1 MKPRIRVAPLGI
13 GLAAGLVSAVF
24 AIGIV
29 MQIAP
34 PFGRVLLA
42 GGSITGFVSL
52 ILCVR
57 WAEDLE
63 ARCEQYEEALRKHGI
78 EMD

>member
-1 MKPRIRVAPLGI
+1 MKSRIRAAPLGI

-34 PFGRVLLA
+34 LFARVLLA

-63 ARCEQYEEALRKHGI
+63 ARCERYEEALRNRSI

>member
-1 MKPRIRVAPLGI
+1 MKSQIRAAPLGI

-34 PFGRVLLA
+34 LFARVLLA

-52 ILCVR
+52 ILCVQ

-63 ARCEQYEEALRKHGI
+63 ARCERYEEALRNRSI

>member
-1 MKPRIRVAPLGI
+1 MKSRIRAAPMGI
-13 GLAAGLVSAVF
+13 GLAAGLVCAVF

-34 PFGRVLLA
+34 LFGRVLLF
-42 GGSITGFVSL
+42 GGSIAGFVSPTW
-52 ILCVR
+52 CVR
-57 WAEDLE
+57 WAEELE
-63 ARCEQYEEALRKHGI
+63 ARCERYEEALRSSGI